1 MINLPKVT
9 EENFDSY
16 IKKISKFPVLS
27 TEDEQAKLLIASI
40 NDINDI
46 SDINATNSLLC
57 SYMRFVISIAQIY
70 KNRGIDMSE
79 LVNLGNKGLL
89 KAIKNYHNEHKEER
103 FIKVLVRFVE
113 KEIRK
118 EFNNINK

>member
-1 MINLPKVT
+1 MINLPEVT
-9 EENFDSY
+9 EENYNNY
-16 IKKISKFPVLS
+16 INKISKFPVLS

-57 SYMRFVISIAQIY
+57 SYMRFVISVANKY
-70 KNRGIDMSE
+70 KDKGLDMSE

-89 KAIKNYHNEHKEER
+89 KAIKSYYNEHEGER
-103 FIKVLVRFVE
+103 FIKVLVRLVDN
-113 KEIRK
+113 EIRK
-118 EFNNINK
+118 EFK

>member
-40 NDINDI
+40 NDINNI

-57 SYMRFVISIAQIY
+57 SYMRFVISVA
-70 KNRGIDMSE
+70 KKHKDKGLSMSE

-89 KAIKNYHNEHKEER
+89 KAIKSYHNEHKGER

-113 KEIRK
+113 KEIVK
-118 EFNNINK
+118 HNNSEV